1 MNRVLIVDDDVELC
15 GMVTEYLSREGFEV
29 SAAHTGEDGVREAQT
44 DEYAIV
50 IIDIML
56 PQMNGFEVLRRV
68 RTRSRTPALILSA
81 RGDDVDRIVGLELGA
96 DDYLAKPF
104 NPRELVA
111 RLHAILRRT
120 APVGMTVP
128 EAARSRLRVGDIEM
142 DFATRVVRCNG
153 TPVNLTTMEFG
164 LLEALLR
171 KPGQVVTRQE
181 LFHDVL
187 GRDFT
192 PYDRSLDVHVSNLRK
207 KLGHERTGVERIRGI
222 RGVGYVYYVHP
233 SVLASP

>member
-1 MNRVLIVDDDVELC
+1 VLIVDDDVELC

-29 SAAHTGEDGVREAQT
+29 DAAHTGEDGVEEERNH
-44 DEYAIV
+44 DYAIV
-50 IIDIML
+50 IIDVML
-56 PQMNGFEVLRRV
+56 PQINGFEVLRRI
-68 RTRSRTPALILSA
+68 RTRSSTPALMLSA

-111 RLHAILRRT
+111 RLNAILRRA
-120 APVGMTVP
+120 APDTVTVQD
-128 EAARSRLRVGDIEM
+128 ARPRLRVGDIEM
-142 DFATRVVRCNG
+142 DFATRVVSCKG
-153 TPVNLTTMEFG
+153 QPVNLTIMEFN

-181 LFHDVL
+181 LFHEVL

-207 KLGHERTGVERIRGI
+207 KLGHERTGLERIRGI
-222 RGVGYVYYVHP
+222 RGVGYVYYAQS
-233 SVLASP
+233 SVPASP

>member
-29 SAAHTGEDGVREAQT
+29 SAAHTGEDGVREAQAQ
-44 DEYAIV
+44 EYAIV

-56 PQMNGFEVLRRV
+56 PQMNGFEVLRRI
-68 RTRSRTPALILSA
+68 RMRSRTPALILSA

-96 DDYLAKPF
+96 DDYLPKPF

-111 RLHAILRRT
+111 RLYAILRRT

-128 EAARSRLRVGDIEM
+128 EAARSRLRVGDIET
-142 DFATRVVRCNG
+142 DFATRVVRCKG
-153 TPVNLTTMEFG
+153 MPVNLTIMEFN

-181 LFHDVL
+181 LFHGVL

-233 SVLASP
+233 SVPASP

>member
-1 MNRVLIVDDDVELC
+1 VLIVDDDAELC

-29 SAAHTGEDGVREAQT
+29 IASHTGEEGVAEAQRH
-44 DEYAIV
+44 EYAIV
-50 IIDIML
+50 IIDVML
-56 PQMNGFEVLRRV
+56 PQINGFEVLRRI
-68 RTRSRTPALILSA
+68 RTRSRTPALMLSA

-120 APVGMTVP
+120 APESMMVP
-128 EAARSRLRVGDIEM
+128 EAARPRLRVGDVEM
-142 DFATRVVRCNG
+142 DFATRVVRCKG
-153 TPVNLTTMEFG
+153 LAVNLTIMEFN
-164 LLEALLR
+164 LLEALLCR
-171 KPGQVVTRQE
+171 PGQVVTRQE
-181 LFHDVL
+181 LFHEVL

-222 RGVGYVYYVHP
+222 RGVGYVYYTHP
-233 SVLASP
+233 SVPASP

>member
-1 MNRVLIVDDDVELC
+1 MNRLLIVDDDVELC

-29 SAAHTGEDGVREAQT
+29 SAAHTGEDGVREAQAQ
-44 DEYAIV
+44 EYAIV

-56 PQMNGFEVLRRV
+56 PQMNGFEVLRRI
-68 RTRSRTPALILSA
+68 RTRSCTPALILSA

-120 APVGMTVP
+120 APAGMTVP
-128 EAARSRLRVGDIEM
+128 EAARPRLHVGDIEM
-142 DFATRVVRCNG
+142 DFATRVVRCKG
-153 TPVNLTTMEFG
+153 LPVNLTIMEFN
-164 LLEALLR
+164 LLDTLLR

-181 LFHDVL
+181 LFQEVL

-192 PYDRSLDVHVSNLRK
+192 PYDRSLDVHISNLRK
-207 KLGHERTGVERIRGI
+207 KLGHEPTGVERIRGI
-222 RGVGYVYYVHP
+222 RGVGYVYYVDP
-233 SVLASP
+233 SVPASP